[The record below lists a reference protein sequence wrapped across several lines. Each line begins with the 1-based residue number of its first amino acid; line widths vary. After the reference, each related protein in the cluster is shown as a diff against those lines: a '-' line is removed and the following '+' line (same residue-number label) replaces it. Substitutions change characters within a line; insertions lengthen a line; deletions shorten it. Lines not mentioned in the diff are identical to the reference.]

1 MRHPKLGSCYL
12 AGTLLLLSAAL
23 ILCFPLSGLAKLSTS
38 DPVLLPV
45 YLPLLFRHVPFVAS
59 SGILD
64 PSFDQDGWVL
74 TGLSAGDDF
83 GIALAVLRDGK
94 LLVGGE
100 VSSDY
105 DMDLAVARYNP
116 DGSLDPAFG
125 SAGWTRTDLDGWDDF
140 AAGIAVQLDGRI
152 LLAGTSRN
160 DFALVR
166 YNLDGGLDA
175 TFSGDG
181 WVRTDFLGSADEAKA
196 VAVQPD
202 GRIIVAGYA
211 ININYDYDF
220 ALARYLPDG
229 SLDTSFGV
237 GGKVTT
243 DLTADQDQIKAIA
256 IQPDGKIV
264 AVGPVKNGS
273 RLHDFAVARYNSNG
287 TLDLSFGI
295 NGWVATDFFGGQDF
309 AYAVVLQ
316 ADGKIVV
323 AGAADIVKDQAA
335 FAVARYT
342 AGGNLDI
349 TFSEDGRLVTDF
361 GTGGDYAYA
370 VCLQPDG
377 KVIAAGYAFNG
388 LNNDFA
394 LVRYNPN
401 GSPDTSFSEDGLIVT
416 DLAMGEDKGLAVVL
430 QVDGKIVV
438 AGSGFNDSDAD
449 FALVRYK

>member
-1 MRHPKLGSCYL
+1 MSRPESDRCYRTGVL
-12 AGTLLLLSAAL
+12 ILLSVIL
-23 ILCFPLSGLAKLSTS
+23 ILGFPLSGLAQPAPSDLLLS
-38 DPVLLPV
+38 PV

-59 SGILD
+59 SGTLD
-64 PSFDQDGWVL
+64 PSFDQDGLVL

-116 DGSLDPAFG
+116 DGSLDITFG
-125 SAGWTRTDLDGWDDF
+125 SAGWTRTDLDGLDDY
-140 AAGIAVQLDGRI
+140 AAGIAVQLDGKI

-166 YNLDGGLDA
+166 YNPDGSLDT

-196 VAVQPD
+196 VAIQPD

-211 ININYDYDF
+211 MNGTHYDF
-220 ALARYLPDG
+220 ALLRYLANG

-243 DLTADQDQIKAIA
+243 DLTGDQDQIKAIA

-287 TLDLSFGI
+287 TLDTSFGVG
-295 NGWVATDFFGGQDF
+295 GWVATDYFGGQDF
-309 AYAVVLQ
+309 AYAVALQ
-316 ADGKIVV
+316 TDGKIVV
-323 AGAADIVKDQAA
+323 AGAADIADDLAA

-349 TFSEDGRLVTDF
+349 TFSGDGRLITDF
-361 GTGGDYAYA
+361 SVDNDYAYS

-377 KVIAAGYAFNG
+377 KIIAAGYAYNG
-388 LNNDFA
+388 TNDDFA
-394 LVRYNPN
+394 LARYNPN
-401 GSPDTSFSEDGLIVT
+401 GSPDTSFSEDGSIVT
-416 DLAMGEDKGLAVVL
+416 DLATGEDKGLAVIL

-438 AGSGFNDSDAD
+438 AGSGFNGSDAD